1 MHSPVAYLPTAAL
14 SGRGVA
20 LSAALLADLAATSC
34 ALAVVILQRASPARI
49 AISMLATL
57 GCALC
62 VNAAALLL
70 LRMRR
75 RHRQEADVL
84 AAARVEIA
92 AAQARSERRLAEG
105 ERHAA
110 VGRIAA
116 AVGHDLA
123 SPVASA
129 SANLRFV
136 EQELALGSP
145 GTEVFEAV
153 REARQ
158 ALERVRG
165 VVIDL
170 RALTPFGSGE
180 VAEVDLGPA
189 VGQGLRLAAA
199 RLGARAELDA
209 RLPAALPLVQASPP
223 HLAHLVSALVSAAV
237 EGGSENEQAGGALL
251 ALEAHVDG
259 EAVQLAVTGR
269 AGDGAAERAGAG
281 VSVAL
286 CGELARRW
294 GGQVETGLAPD
305 GRPRIAVTLLRAM
318 PAATCLRRA

>member
-1 MHSPVAYLPTAAL
+1 MRPPVAYLPTAAL
-14 SGRGVA
+14 SERGAA
-20 LSAALLADLAATSC
+20 LSAVLLADLAATSC
-34 ALAVVILQRASPARI
+34 ALAAVILQRASPAGT
-49 AISMLATL
+49 AFSVVATL
-57 GCALC
+57 VCALS

-70 LRMRR
+70 LRTRR
-75 RHRQEADVL
+75 RHRQEACVL
-84 AAARVEIA
+84 AAARVETA
-92 AAQARSERRLAEG
+92 AARARSERLLAEA

-136 EQELALGSP
+136 EEELAQVSP
-145 GTEVFEAV
+145 GTEVLEAV

-158 ALERVRG
+158 ALERVG
-165 VVIDL
+165 CVVADL
-170 RALTPFGSGE
+170 RALTPFGSEE
-180 VAEVDLGPA
+180 VAGVDLRPA
-189 VGQGLRLAAA
+189 VGQGLRLAVA

-209 RLPAALPLVQASPP
+209 CLPAELPLVQASPP
-223 HLAHLVSALVSAAV
+223 HLAHLVSALVSAV
-237 EGGSENEQAGGALL
+237 EGGCETEQAGGAPL
-251 ALEAHVDG
+251 ALEARVDG
-259 EAVQLAVTGR
+259 EAVQLAFTGR

-294 GGQVETGLAPD
+294 GGQVETGRAPD
-305 GRPRIAVTLLRAM
+305 GRPRIAVTLLRAL
-318 PAATCLRRA
+318 PAASLRGPA